1 MSNPLAG
8 GVLGSNGS
16 SDFETL
22 SIGQAISLAS
32 LLEASAP
39 KPGNVHRGADFS
51 NTTFYDFAV
60 SAVAIGNVFEHAG
73 ELSVGELV
81 YKSIAA
87 TKHWVG
93 TNTNLGM
100 VLLFAPLAKTDF
112 HAQDNDLGFVLS
124 QLTFTDCQNVFAGIS
139 LASAGG
145 LGDVEEMDV
154 NSYAPKAQAE
164 EESESPS
171 DRQSDEL
178 MKAMKLAEDR
188 DAIAKQYCNGF
199 DEIQNMIAPMLLD
212 AIEKGE
218 SLPDAIVYTHLKTM
232 AVIPDSLIARKCG
245 VEIATQSSVIA
256 AQVVECIGPDRQQYN
271 AGLADLDFWLRS
283 DGNRRNPG
291 TTADL
296 IAASLFL
303 LLRKNLLSQS
313 VIQQGLNAARDTQ
326 VR

>member
-16 SDFETL
+16 SDFATL

-39 KPGNVHRGADFS
+39 KAGNVHRGADFS
-51 NTTFYDFAV
+51 STTFYDFVV
-60 SAVAIGNVFEHAG
+60 SAVAIGNVFEHSD

-81 YKSIAA
+81 YKSIVA
-87 TKHWVG
+87 TKRWVG

-100 VLLFAPLAKTDF
+100 VLLFAPLAKTVF
-112 HAQDNDLGFVLS
+112 HSQGNDLEIVLS
-124 QLTFTDCQNVFAGIS
+124 QLSLADCQKVFAAIS

-154 NSYAPKAQAE
+154 KSYAPE
-164 EESESPS
+164 GRGGGVEPESFA
-171 DRQSDEL
+171 DRRSDEL
-178 MKAMKLAEDR
+178 IKAMKLAQER

-199 DEIQNMIAPMLLD
+199 HEIQNVIAPMLLD
-212 AIEKGE
+212 AIEQGE

-232 AVIPDSLIARKCG
+232 AVMPDSLIARKCG
-245 VEIATQSSVIA
+245 SEIAKQSSVIA
-256 AQVVECIGPDRQQYN
+256 AQVVEWFESDRQQYN

-303 LLRKNLLSQS
+303 LIRKNLLSQS
-313 VIQQGLNAARDTQ
+313 VIHQGLNAAREI
-326 VR
+326 RS

>member
-32 LLEASAP
+32 LLEATAP

-51 NTTFYDFAV
+51 NTTFYDFVV
-60 SAVAIGNVFEHAG
+60 SAVAIGNVFEHAD

-81 YKSIAA
+81 YKSIVA

-100 VLLFAPLAKTDF
+100 VLLFAPLAKTAF
-112 HAQDNDLGFVLS
+112 HAQGNDLKFVLS
-124 QLTFTDCQNVFAGIS
+124 QLNSSDCQNVFAAIS

-154 NSYAPKAQAE
+154 NSYAPGQVE
-164 EESESPS
+164 DDTESPG
-171 DRQSDEL
+171 DQQTDEL
-178 MKAMKLAEDR
+178 MVAMKLAEDR

-199 DEIQNMIAPMLLD
+199 DEIQNVIAPMLLD

-218 SLPDAIVYTHLKTM
+218 SLPDAIVYSHLKTM
-232 AVIPDSLIARKCG
+232 AAMPDSLIARKCG
-245 VEIATQSSVIA
+245 AEIATQSSVIA
-256 AQVVECIGPDRQQYN
+256 AQVVEWFGSDRQQYN

-313 VIQQGLNAARDTQ
+313 VVHQGLNAAREI
-326 VR
+326 RS